1 MSDSMN
7 VLVVDDER
15 DVELL
20 FRQRFRRETRK
31 GDITLHFA
39 FSGKEALE
47 LLEER
52 RADVFVVL
60 SDINMPGMTG
70 IELLHRIKC
79 LPPSAAETPSV
90 WMMTAYGN
98 EEYQQKAA
106 EFGSD
111 GFFTKPIDFDV
122 LKTKLETMGR

>member
-1 MSDSMN
+1 MSDSLN

-15 DVELL
+15 DIELL
-20 FRQRFRRETRK
+20 FRQRFRREIRK
-31 GDITLHFA
+31 GDISLHFA
-39 FSGKEALE
+39 FSGKEALSV
-47 LLEER
+47 LDER
-52 RADVFVVL
+52 RAEIFVVL

-70 IELLHRIKC
+70 FELLHRIKS
-79 LPPSAAETPSV
+79 LPPPPEEPPSV

-111 GFFTKPIDFDV
+111 AYLTKPIDFAA
-122 LKTKLETMGR
+122 LKSKLATMAG